1 MEKTHLI
8 QRLKKPTER
17 TSPFSFGGGLRNG
30 GIPKGG
36 MGLLSKIC
44 SFDHMGVAEFEYGA
58 VPEALDK
65 IWDYSNENHA
75 TKGLVHLPKDVHYIC
90 EKGTQKY
97 VEDIIQKLYK
107 NETKLYLKEPT
118 FLRGSIQGKMDI
130 KGWLELDNAFMFFID
145 NEMYKKTLDLFKI
158 K

>member
-1 MEKTHLI
+1 MSAT
-8 QRLKKPTER
+8 
-17 TSPFSFGGGLRNG
+17 
-30 GIPKGG
+30 
-36 MGLLSKIC
+36 
-44 SFDHMGVAEFEYGA
+44 EFEHGA
-58 VPEALDK
+58 VPRALYK
-65 IWDYSNENHA
+65 IWDYSNKNHA
-75 TKGLVHLPKDVHYIC
+75 AKGLVHLLKDVHYIC

-107 NETKLYLKEPT
+107 NENGLNLKEST

-145 NEMYKKTLDLFKI
+145 KDMYKKTLDLFKI

>member
-8 QRLKKPTER
+8 QRLKRPIER
-17 TSPFSFGGGLRNG
+17 INPFSFGAGLRNG
-30 GIPKGG
+30 GIPKEG
-36 MGLLSKIC
+36 MDLLSKIW
-44 SFDHMGVAEFEYGA
+44 SFDYMSATEFEHGA

-75 TKGLVHLPKDVHYIC
+75 TKGLVHLPKEVHYIC
-90 EKGTQKY
+90 KKGTQEY
-97 VEDIIQKLYK
+97 VEDTIQKLYK
-107 NETKLYLKEPT
+107 NEENLNLNELTYLRK
-118 FLRGSIQGKMDI
+118 SIQGKDNY

-145 NEMYKKTLDLFKI
+145 KEMYRKTLDLFNI